1 MNGEKKEV
9 SAYEAYKRY
18 YPDKW
23 EAISVLRRDTG
34 MAFTEANQVIN
45 ALFGMTDD
53 DERKKDDA
61 EQELIYQAQL
71 AQEAEEA
78 AKKGKGLL
86 GMIRR
91 LFGSDKEA

>member
-1 MNGEKKEV
+1 MNGERKEA

-78 AKKGKGLL
+78 A
-86 GMIRR
+86 
-91 LFGSDKEA
+91 